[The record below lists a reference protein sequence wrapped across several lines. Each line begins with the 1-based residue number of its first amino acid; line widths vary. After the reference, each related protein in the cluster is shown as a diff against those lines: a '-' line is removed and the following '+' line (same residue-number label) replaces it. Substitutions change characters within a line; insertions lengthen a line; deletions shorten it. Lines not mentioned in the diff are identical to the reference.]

1 MESIDL
7 LHYAFLALVVTL
19 AFAVRGA
26 TGFGSGAVAVPLAA
40 LAFPVQIVIPVIN
53 NLQLFSNATFSA
65 RNWRLVAS

>member
-65 RNWRLVAS
+65 RNWRFFL